1 MRVTGGLFILAIASL
16 ALAGVIDRLADNVA
30 QIPAAVGVACLFG
43 ASVNGLVLGP
53 RTARW
58 AATTWWIAV
67 AIFFSDILFA
77 AQTMGPRPRRLPDRP
92 STQDIVFIIDATL
105 FLLSFA
111 LYGLA
116 ILQAVQDSRARH
128 LSGSRSTS

>member
-30 QIPAAVGVACLFG
+30 QIPAFVGVVCLFV
-43 ASVNGLVLGP
+43 ASVTGLMLGP

-58 AATTWWIAV
+58 AATAWLAAV
-67 AIFFSDILFA
+67 AILFSILL
-77 AQTMGPRPRRLPDRP
+77 QPMTIGGPPRRLPDRP
-92 STQDIVFIIDATL
+92 TTQDIVVIIDATL

-111 LYGLA
+111 LYTLA
-116 ILQAVQDSRARH
+116 IIQAVQESRARR
-128 LSGSRSTS
+128 LSEPRSTI